1 MNNNSK
7 IRLISGN
14 YMPVL
19 GIGTWQMM
27 TDTADTIAYAIR
39 AGFRL
44 IDTSSD
50 YQTQPG
56 IAEGLRRSRL
66 SRENVYLVSKVEEY
80 DDSYER
86 TILNLK
92 ELGVEYLDLTLIHR
106 PPEDSAGEELWKGL
120 IKARNDGLT
129 KDIGVSNYSQ
139 ELIDAL
145 IAKTNEAPAVNQI
158 EWSPYGFSYEMR
170 DYCRTKNIVLQ
181 AYSPLTRGRKLNT
194 KVLRYVADLHKRSP
208 AQILIRW
215 NLQNGSVPIP
225 KANQIKHID
234 ENIDVFDFELSGRD
248 MRLLNSLNEHYSS
261 LGGLPFL

>member
-7 IRLISGN
+7 IKLISGN

-56 IAEGLRRSRL
+56 IAEGLRKSRL
-66 SRENVYLVSKVEEY
+66 AREDVYLVSKVEEY
-80 DDSYER
+80 DDAYER

-92 ELGVEYLDLTLIHR
+92 ELGVDYLDLTLIHR

-120 IKARNDGLT
+120 IQARNDGLT
-129 KDIGVSNYSQ
+129 NDIGVSNYSQ
-139 ELIDAL
+139 ELIDGL
-145 IAKTNEAPAVNQI
+145 IEKTGEAPAVNQI
-158 EWSPYGFSYEMR
+158 EWSPYGFSHELM
-170 DYCRTKNIVLQ
+170 DYCRRNHIIIQ
-181 AYSPLTRGRKLNT
+181 AYSPLTRGKRLNT
-194 KVLRYVADLHKRSP
+194 KTLMYVAQYHRKTP
-208 AQILIRW
+208 AQILVRW
-215 NLQNGSVPIP
+215 NLQTGSVPIP
-225 KANQIKHID
+225 KANQKKHLD
-234 ENIDVFDFELSGRD
+234 ENIDVFDFELNERD
-248 MRLLNSLNEHYSS
+248 LRLLNSLNEHYSS